1 MIDLNIQDYDLPVYA
16 YDFRQRALLTFDGVE
31 VKGLYKPI
39 RKVWA
44 IQTVSSFLA
53 SIKPLIFW
61 TTSPVDAVA
70 PYVFSR
76 KGSVIYRFSRVDYTL
91 AHKRGLKGNF
101 ANPKFADPD
110 SLVNLSPIWYT
121 TAIQAWQAGDNA

>member
-1 MIDLNIQDYDLPVYA
+1 MIDLNIQDCDLPVYA

-31 VKGLYKPI
+31 VTGLSKPI

-61 TTSPVDAVA
+61 STTPFDAIS
-70 PYVFSR
+70 PYVFTR
-76 KGSVIYRFSRVDYTL
+76 VGTWIYRFSRVDYFL
-91 AHKRGLKGNF
+91 ARKNGLKGDF
-101 ANPKFADPD
+101 GHSEFTDPD
-110 SLVNLSPIWYT
+110 SLAQLSTCWHT
-121 TAIQAWQAGDNA
+121 TVISAWLTTNA

>member
-31 VKGLYKPI
+31 VTGLSKPI

-53 SIKPLIFW
+53 SIQPLIFW
-61 TTSPVDAVA
+61 SPSPSEAAA
-70 PYVFSR
+70 PYVYARVGKVF
-76 KGSVIYRFSRVDYTL
+76 YRFSRIDYSL
-91 AHKRGLKGNF
+91 SKRNGLKGVFGAGSFTSPEDLVSISPCWF
-101 ANPKFADPD
+101 ATIIEAYHYN
-110 SLVNLSPIWYT
+110 V
-121 TAIQAWQAGDNA
+121 